1 VTAISPIGA
10 VQARIQ
16 QIELQIAMR
25 RPGSVSTS
33 VTSAASAAAGA
44 PASSMVLG
52 ASAATEVG
60 GMGTIAGAAANTMS
74 GTTAA
79 DGIAS
84 ALGLDDPAVL
94 GSIGAV
100 GAPSSLGSLETTLP
114 TGGTFDEVFSA
125 AVQRLRAGW
134 STSAVPAATA
144 GVHGVVPSVDATTA
158 AGTTGAP
165 AVVGGVPVAGSV
177 SPSTPYAAMFETA
190 GARHG
195 IPPRVLAAVGY
206 VESRFRTDAISSA
219 GAVGMMQFLPGT
231 AASMGV
237 DPYDPASAIDG
248 AARYLR
254 HGLDRFGSL
263 EEAIAAYNVG
273 PGTISRAGGVLP
285 GTQAERYLMK
295 VIEAT
300 GTV

>member
-1 VTAISPIGA
+1 MSAISSISA

-16 QIELQIAMR
+16 QIEQQFAVR
-25 RPGSVSTS
+25 RTGSVPGASVSTVS
-33 VTSAASAAAGA
+33 GSAL
-44 PASSMVLG
+44 PNTVLG
-52 ASAATEVG
+52 ASATSEIGVAD
-60 GMGTIAGAAANTMS
+60 GAAAAS
-74 GTTAA
+74 AGGTTTGSAA
-79 DGIAS
+79 GIAS
-84 ALGLDDPAVL
+84 ALGLDGTAIPGLAGL
-94 GSIGAV
+94 AGSV
-100 GAPSSLGSLETTLP
+100 ETSLPS
-114 TGGTFDEVFSA
+114 GGTFDEVFAA
-125 AVQRLRAGW
+125 AVQRLRVGW
-134 STSAVPAATA
+134 NTGSVPGVSAVSAVSGPN
-144 GVHGVVPSVDATTA
+144 VGVVATPSTT
-158 AGTTGAP
+158 GTTDAP
-165 AVVGGVPVAGSV
+165 TVVGGVSVAGPV
-177 SPSTPYAAMFETA
+177 NPSTPYAALFESA

-285 GTQAERYLMK
+285 GTQAERYLTK

-300 GTV
+300 GNI

>member
-1 VTAISPIGA
+1 MSGISSINA

-16 QIELQIAMR
+16 QIEQQFAVR
-25 RPGSVSTS
+25 RTGAAPGASVSTVS
-33 VTSAASAAAGA
+33 GSAL
-44 PASSMVLG
+44 PNTVLG
-52 ASAATEVG
+52 ASATSEIGVAD
-60 GMGTIAGAAANTMS
+60 GAAVMS
-74 GTTAA
+74 AGGTTSGSAA
-79 DGIAS
+79 GIAS
-84 ALGLDDPAVL
+84 ALGLDGTAIPGLAGL
-94 GSIGAV
+94 AGSV
-100 GAPSSLGSLETTLP
+100 ETSLPS
-114 TGGTFDEVFSA
+114 GGTFDEVFAA
-125 AVQRLRAGW
+125 AVQRLRVGW
-134 STSAVPAATA
+134 NTGTVPGVSAAPTQNVGAVATPTGTA
-144 GVHGVVPSVDATTA
+144 G
-158 AGTTGAP
+158 AP
-165 AVVGGVPVAGSV
+165 TVVGGVSVAGAV
-177 SPSTPYAAMFETA
+177 NPSTPYAALFESA

-285 GTQAERYLMK
+285 GTQAERYLTK

-300 GTV
+300 GNI

>member
-1 VTAISPIGA
+1 MSAISSISA

-16 QIELQIAMR
+16 QIEMQLAMR
-25 RPGSVSTS
+25 RTGSAPATGV
-33 VTSAASAAAGA
+33 AGASASAV
-44 PASSMVLG
+44 PSTVLG
-52 ASAATEVG
+52 AGATSEVG
-60 GMGTIAGAAANTMS
+60 PAGLT
-74 GTTAA
+74 GTTSIASTGTVP
-79 DGIAS
+79 GIAS
-84 ALGLDDPAVL
+84 ALGIDDPAL
-94 GSIGAV
+94 
-100 GAPSSLGSLETTLP
+100 LGSLETSLP
-114 TGGTFDEVFSA
+114 TGGTFDEVFNA

-134 STSAVPAATA
+134 STSVAPTAPTASALVTPTIAAVTPGATPTA
-144 GVHGVVPSVDATTA
+144 G
-158 AGTTGAP
+158 TGAP
-165 AVVGGVPVAGSV
+165 TVVGGVVVDGAV
-177 SPSTPYAAMFETA
+177 SPSTPYAALFEAA

-231 AASMGV
+231 ASSMGV

-285 GTQAERYLMK
+285 GTQAERYLTK

-300 GTV
+300 GNI

>member
-1 VTAISPIGA
+1 VTAISAIGA

-16 QIELQIAMR
+16 QIELQVALR
-25 RPGSVSTS
+25 RTGSVSSVGTS
-33 VTSAASAAAGA
+33 GTS
-44 PASSMVLG
+44 ASSMVLG
-52 ASAATEVG
+52 ASATSEVG
-60 GMGTIAGAAANTMS
+60 AAGTIG
-74 GTTAA
+74 GTAA
-79 DGIAS
+79 SSTSGSTGADAIGSALDIDPALLGSIGSAGTAS
-84 ALGLDDPAVL
+84 ALG
-94 GSIGAV
+94 SI
-100 GAPSSLGSLETTLP
+100 ETTLP

-134 STSAVPAATA
+134 STSAGPGTTA
-144 GVHGVVPSVDATTA
+144 SVSGVVGAVDATA
-158 AGTTGAP
+158 ATTTGVP
-165 AVVGGVPVAGSV
+165 AVVGGVSVAGSV
-177 SPSTPYAAMFETA
+177 SPSTPYAAMFEAA

-237 DPYDPASAIDG
+237 DPHDPASAIDG

-285 GTQAERYLMK
+285 GTQAERYLTK

-300 GTV
+300 GNV